1 MKKILFVLVSFV
13 MSVSVFAQGK
23 WIETKIEADEF
34 KGTKEC
40 TAYSFANEV
49 GAFTYWSNK
58 DGQYRLQTFGGAFNY
73 EKGYGQWVGHYCG
86 IKVKIGLFDEN
97 DKMLEKF
104 DMWLDCKDGDGPVTI
119 AETRDA
125 GGMGNPCGQGKKVK
139 KIMKHLNEKKG
150 YVRFFADLYNEADFD
165 LKVQCKNN

>member
-1 MKKILFVLVSFV
+1 MKKILFVLVSLV
-13 MSVSVFAQGK
+13 MSVSMFAQGK
-23 WIETKIEADEF
+23 WTETKIEADEF

-49 GAFTYWSNK
+49 GAYTYWSNK
-58 DGQYRLQTFGGAFNY
+58 DGQYRLQSFVGNFNY
-73 EKGYGQWVGHYCG
+73 EKGYSQFSGHYCG
-86 IKVKIGLFDEN
+86 IEVKVGLFDEN
-97 DKMLEKF
+97 DKMIDKF
-104 DMWLDCKDGDGPVTI
+104 DMWLDCDSGDGPVTI
-119 AETRDA
+119 AHTRDK
-125 GGMGNPCGQGKKVK
+125 GGMSNPVGQGKKVK